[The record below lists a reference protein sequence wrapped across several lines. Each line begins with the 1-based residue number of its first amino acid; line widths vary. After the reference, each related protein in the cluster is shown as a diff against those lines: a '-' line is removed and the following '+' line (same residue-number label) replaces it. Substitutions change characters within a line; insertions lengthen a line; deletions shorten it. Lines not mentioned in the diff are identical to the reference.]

1 MRKTL
6 NAANIK
12 YLWKRVKELVEPF
25 ATRSQL
31 NAVLS
36 GLQTQL
42 NNKADTESG
51 VCTLKLCSSKGVEVG
66 TASGT
71 YEKTG
76 DLVYIQAN
84 FFHPGAL
91 SDAITYVTGF
101 PFTVPAA
108 GGASNASALQYVT
121 NGGDSPKTFS
131 VPQNGY
137 VACAAM
143 RPSNLFI
150 YGTYIP

>member
-12 YLWKRVKELVEPF
+12 YLWERIKELVEPF
-25 ATRSQL
+25 ATKSQL
-31 NAVLS
+31 DAVLS

-42 NNKADTESG
+42 NTKAATESG
-51 VCTLKLCSSKGVEVG
+51 ICTLKLCSSSGVEVG

-76 DLVYIQAN
+76 NLVYIQAN
-84 FFHPGAL
+84 FFHAGDL
-91 SDAITYVTGF
+91 SDAITCIEGF
-101 PFTVPAA
+101 PFTVPAT
-108 GGASNASALQYVT
+108 GGASNASALQYIT

-137 VACAAM
+137 VSCAAM
-143 RPSNLFI
+143 KPDVLFI
-150 YGTYIP
+150 YGTYTP

>member
-1 MRKTL
+1 MKTL
-6 NAANIK
+6 NSAGIS
-12 YLWKRVKELVEPF
+12 YLWKRIKGLVEPF

-31 NAVLS
+31 DAVLS

-42 NNKADTESG
+42 NNKADTELG
-51 VCTLKLCSSKGVEVG
+51 VCTLKLCSSNGVEVG

-76 DLVYIQAN
+76 DLVHIQAN
-84 FFHPGAL
+84 FFHPGNL
-91 SDAITYVTGF
+91 SDAITHITGF
-101 PFTVPAA
+101 PFTVPAT

-137 VACAAM
+137 VGCTAM
-143 RPSNLFI
+143 KPNTLFI

>member
-6 NAANIK
+6 NAVNIK
-12 YLWKRVKELVEPF
+12 YLWKRIKELVEPF
-25 ATRSQL
+25 ATRTQL

-42 NNKADTESG
+42 NTKADTESG
-51 VCTLKLCSSKGVEVG
+51 VCTLKLCSSSGVEVG

-84 FFHPGAL
+84 FFHPGNL
-91 SDAITYVTGF
+91 SGAITSITGF
-101 PFTVPAA
+101 PFTVPAT
-108 GGASNASALQYVT
+108 GGASNASALQYVI

-131 VPQNGY
+131 VPQNGH
-137 VACAAM
+137 VGCTAM
-143 RPSNLFI
+143 KPNTLFI